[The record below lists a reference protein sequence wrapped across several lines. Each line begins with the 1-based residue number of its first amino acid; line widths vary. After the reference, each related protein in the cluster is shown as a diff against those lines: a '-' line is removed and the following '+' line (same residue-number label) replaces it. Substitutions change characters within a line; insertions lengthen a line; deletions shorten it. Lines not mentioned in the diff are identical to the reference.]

1 MRMSLT
7 AGCAPAVLTF
17 ETKAAL
23 HIAILRCH
31 GRWRLPPFRADFAP
45 ALVVSVLLTKVTAEC
60 AAHTTEHEAVE
71 MNDVRTLS
79 TAELQQGLDRDNG
92 LHVLNVQT
100 DQFFAGELIPGS
112 RRVPLD
118 ALGPGAL
125 DLAKDAEIVTYC
137 AGPACS
143 QSTQAA
149 RKLTDLGYTNV
160 RAYTDGLEGW
170 KAAGRETVALQPVP
184 AA

>member
-1 MRMSLT
+1 M
-7 AGCAPAVLTF
+7 
-17 ETKAAL
+17 K
-23 HIAILRCH
+23 
-31 GRWRLPPFRADFAP
+31 
-45 ALVVSVLLTKVTAEC
+45 
-60 AAHTTEHEAVE
+60 
-71 MNDVRTLS
+71 DVRVSS

-112 RRVPLD
+112 RRIPLD
-118 ALGPGAL
+118 RLEQGVKELP
-125 DLAKDAEIVTYC
+125 KDAEIVTYC

-149 RKLTDLGYTNV
+149 QTLTGLGYTNV

-170 KAAGRETVALQPVP
+170 KAAGRQTAQLQPTP

>member
-1 MRMSLT
+1 MI
-7 AGCAPAVLTF
+7 
-17 ETKAAL
+17 E
-23 HIAILRCH
+23 
-31 GRWRLPPFRADFAP
+31 
-45 ALVVSVLLTKVTAEC
+45 AEL
-60 AAHTTEHEAVE
+60 AAHHKEEAID
-71 MNDVRTLS
+71 MNDVRELT
-79 TAELQQGLDRDNG
+79 TAQLQQGLDRDNG

-100 DQFFAGELIPGS
+100 DQFFGGELIPGS

-118 ALGPGAL
+118 AIGPGAL

-143 QSTQAA
+143 QSIEAA

-160 RAYTDGLEGW
+160 RAYPEGLEGW
-170 KAAGRETVALQPVP
+170 KAAGHEIVAPQSMP

>member
-1 MRMSLT
+1 
-7 AGCAPAVLTF
+7 
-17 ETKAAL
+17 
-23 HIAILRCH
+23 
-31 GRWRLPPFRADFAP
+31 
-45 ALVVSVLLTKVTAEC
+45 
-60 AAHTTEHEAVE
+60 

-79 TAELQQGLDRDNG
+79 TEELQQRLDRDSG

-118 ALGPGAL
+118 AIGPDAL
-125 DLAKDAEIVTYC
+125 DLAKDAQIVTYC

-143 QSTQAA
+143 QSSEAA
-149 RKLTDLGYTNV
+149 VKLAELGYTNV
-160 RAYTDGLEGW
+160 RTYPDGLQGW
-170 KAAGRETVALQPVP
+170 KAAGNTIVSPPPVP

>member
-1 MRMSLT
+1 M
-7 AGCAPAVLTF
+7 
-17 ETKAAL
+17 
-23 HIAILRCH
+23 
-31 GRWRLPPFRADFAP
+31 
-45 ALVVSVLLTKVTAEC
+45 TAEC
-60 AAHTTEHEAVE
+60 AAHTEHEAIE

-118 ALGPGAL
+118 AIGPGAL

-143 QSTQAA
+143 QSTEAA
-149 RKLTDLGYTNV
+149 HKLAELGYTNV
-160 RAYTDGLEGW
+160 RTYPDGLQGW
-170 KAAGRETVALQPVP
+170 KAAGNKIVSPQPVP

>member
-1 MRMSLT
+1 MVRRT
-7 AGCAPAVLTF
+7 NFQYEVLT
-17 ETKAAL
+17 
-23 HIAILRCH
+23 
-31 GRWRLPPFRADFAP
+31 
-45 ALVVSVLLTKVTAEC
+45 
-60 AAHTTEHEAVE
+60 
-71 MNDVRTLS
+71 MNDVRVMS
-79 TAELQQGLDRDNG
+79 TAELQQGIDRDSG

-112 RRVPLD
+112 RRIPLD
-118 ALGPGAL
+118 GIEQGVR
-125 DLAKDAEIVTYC
+125 DLPRDSAIVTYC

-149 RKLTDLGYTNV
+149 EKLMTLGFTNV

-170 KAAGRETVALQPVP
+170 KAAGRETVQLQPVP

>member
-1 MRMSLT
+1 
-7 AGCAPAVLTF
+7 
-17 ETKAAL
+17 
-23 HIAILRCH
+23 
-31 GRWRLPPFRADFAP
+31 
-45 ALVVSVLLTKVTAEC
+45 
-60 AAHTTEHEAVE
+60 
-71 MNDVRTLS
+71 MNDVRVLS
-79 TAELQQGLDRDNG
+79 TAELQQGIDRDGG

-112 RRVPLD
+112 RRIPLD
-118 ALGPGAL
+118 GIEQGVKELP
-125 DLAKDAEIVTYC
+125 KDAEIVTYC

-149 RKLTDLGYTNV
+149 QKLTDLGYTNV

-170 KAAGRETVALQPVP
+170 KAAGRETVQPQPIP

>member
-1 MRMSLT
+1 
-7 AGCAPAVLTF
+7 
-17 ETKAAL
+17 
-23 HIAILRCH
+23 
-31 GRWRLPPFRADFAP
+31 
-45 ALVVSVLLTKVTAEC
+45 
-60 AAHTTEHEAVE
+60 
-71 MNDVRTLS
+71 MNDVRVLS
-79 TAELQQGLDRDNG
+79 TAELQQGLDRDSG
-92 LHVLNVQT
+92 LHILNVQT

-112 RRVPLD
+112 RRI
-118 ALGPGAL
+118 AL
-125 DLAKDAEIVTYC
+125 DRLEDGVKELPKDAEIVTYC

-149 RKLTDLGYTNV
+149 QKLTELGYTNV